1 MKIKRILFYFF
12 KKMLDKPEV
21 GKLTDECHEARQ
33 LA

>member
-21 GKLTDECHEARQ
+21 DKLTDADHRMN
-33 LA
+33 